1 MGKDYYKIL
10 GVAKGATDDEIKK
23 GYRKM
28 ALKFHP
34 DKNKAAGSEEKFKEI
49 AEAYDVLSD
58 AKKKEVY
65 DKFGEEG
72 LKGGG
77 GGPSGPS
84 GPPNGGGF
92 PPGGPGGHPGFAHQY
107 QFNGDPHEIFKTFFG
122 GKDPFADMMGG
133 AGGPGGAFSFSTF
146 GDHPNHPMD
155 TDDHFSQHQHQHGG
169 AAGLGRNHSFHDFHG
184 MRNQKSPNRKRQDAA
199 VERDLNVALEDIASG
214 CTKKMK
220 ITRRVL
226 NPDGKSTRSED
237 KVLSIDVKP
246 GWKSG
251 TKITFPKE
259 GDQNPGSIPADV
271 VFILRDKPHNLFRR
285 DAADILYT
293 ANISL
298 KDALCG
304 GGNIQIPT
312 LDGRKIPLALDNVVK
327 PTMKKK
333 IKGEGLPLPKEPSK
347 KGDLVVDF
355 NIKFPDQVSSSVKEI
370 LRDTLP
376 N

>member
-10 GVAKGATDDEIKK
+10 GVAKGASDDEIKK

-28 ALKFHP
+28 ALKYHP
-34 DKNKAAGSEEKFKEI
+34 DKNKAAGAEEKFKEI

-58 AKKKEVY
+58 AKKKEIY

-77 GGPSGPS
+77 GGGASGP
-84 GPPNGGGF
+84 GNAGGF
-92 PPGGPGGHPGFAHQY
+92 SSGAHPGFAHQY
-107 QFNGDPHEIFKTFFG
+107 QFNGDPHEIFKTFFN

-133 AGGPGGAFSFSTF
+133 AGGPGMFQFSSF
-146 GDHPNHPMD
+146 GDHMD
-155 TDDHFSQHQHQHGG
+155 TDDMFAQHHGHSHGG
-169 AAGLGRNHSFHDFHG
+169 AGGIGRNHSFHDFHG
-184 MRNQKSPNRKRQDAA
+184 MRNQQQQQQSPSRKRQDAA
-199 VERDLNVALEDIASG
+199 VERDLNVALEDIATG

-226 NPDGKSTRSED
+226 NSDGKSTRSED

-259 GDQNPGSIPADV
+259 GDQNAGSIPADV
-271 VFILRDKPHNLFRR
+271 VFILRDKPHALFRR
-285 DAADILYT
+285 EAADILYT

-304 GGNIQIPT
+304 GGSIQIPT

-327 PTMKKK
+327 PTTKKK
-333 IKGEGLPLPKEPSK
+333 IKGEGLPFPKETSK

-355 NIKFPDQVSSSVKEI
+355 NIKFPDQISSSVKEI

>member
-10 GVAKGATDDEIKK
+10 GVAKGASDDEIKK

-28 ALKFHP
+28 ALKYHP
-34 DKNKAAGSEEKFKEI
+34 DKNKAAGAEEKFKEI

-58 AKKKEVY
+58 PKKKEIY

-77 GGPSGPS
+77 GGGGPS
-84 GPPNGGGF
+84 GPGGAGGF
-92 PPGGPGGHPGFAHQY
+92 SGGGHPGFAHQY

-122 GKDPFADMMGG
+122 GKDPFADLMGG
-133 AGGPGGAFSFSTF
+133 AGGPGGPGGAFHFSSF
-146 GDHPNHPMD
+146 GEPMD
-155 TDDHFSQHQHQHGG
+155 TDDLFGHHHGG
-169 AAGLGRNHSFHDFHG
+169 AGGIGRNHSFHDFHG
-184 MRNQKSPNRKRQDAA
+184 MRNQQKSPSRKRQDAP

-226 NPDGKSTRSED
+226 NADGKSTRSED

-271 VFILRDKPHNLFRR
+271 VFILRDKPHALFRR

-304 GGNIQIPT
+304 GGSIQIPT
-312 LDGRKIPLALDNVVK
+312 LDGRKIPLALDNIVK
-327 PTMKKK
+327 PTTKKK

-347 KGDLVVDF
+347 KGDIVVDF
-355 NIKFPDQVSSSVKEI
+355 NIRFPDQVSTSVKEI

>member
-28 ALKFHP
+28 ALKYHP
-34 DKNKAAGSEEKFKEI
+34 DKNKAAGAEEKFKEI

-58 AKKKEVY
+58 PNKKEIY
-65 DKFGEEG
+65 DKYGEEG

-77 GGPSGPS
+77 GGGGPS
-84 GPPNGGGF
+84 GGGAGGF
-92 PPGGPGGHPGFAHQY
+92 PGGGHPGFSHQY
-107 QFNGDPHEIFKTFFG
+107 QFSGDPHEIFKTFFG

-133 AGGPGGAFSFSTF
+133 AAGGPGGAFHFNPF
-146 GDHPNHPMD
+146 GEAMD
-155 TDDHFSQHQHQHGG
+155 TDDIFAQHRGASGG
-169 AAGLGRNHSFHDFHG
+169 AGLGRNHSFHDFHG
-184 MRNQKSPNRKRQDAA
+184 MRNHNSPQRKRQDAP

-226 NPDGKSTRSED
+226 NADGKSTRTED

-271 VFILRDKPHNLFRR
+271 VFILRDKPHSHFRR
-285 DAADILYT
+285 EAADICYT
-293 ANISL
+293 AKISL

-304 GGNIQIPT
+304 GGTLQIPT
-312 LDGRKIPLALDNVVK
+312 LDGRKIPLTLENVVK
-327 PTMKKK
+327 PTTKKK
-333 IKGEGLPLPKEPSK
+333 IKGEGLPFPKEPSK

-355 NIKFPDQVSSSVKEI
+355 DIKFPEKISSSVREI

>member
-1 MGKDYYKIL
+1 MGKDYYQIL
-10 GVAKGATDDEIKK
+10 GVAKGASDDEIKK

-28 ALKFHP
+28 ALKYHP
-34 DKNKAAGSEEKFKEI
+34 DKNKSAGAEEKFKEI

-58 AKKKEVY
+58 PQKKEVY
-65 DKFGEEG
+65 DKYGEEG

-77 GGPSGPS
+77 GAGPSGAGPS
-84 GPPNGGGF
+84 GF
-92 PPGGPGGHPGFAHQY
+92 SAGGHPGFSQSY
-107 QFNGDPHEIFKTFFG
+107 QFSGDPHEIFKTFFG
-122 GKDPFADMMGG
+122 GKDPFSDMMGG
-133 AGGPGGAFSFSTF
+133 AGGGPGFHFSPF
-146 GDHPNHPMD
+146 GDAMD
-155 TDDHFSQHQHQHGG
+155 TDDIFGQHGRG
-169 AAGLGRNHSFHDFHG
+169 GLGRNHSFHDFHG
-184 MRNQKSPNRKRQDAA
+184 MRNHQNSPQRKRQDAP
-199 VERDLNVALEDIASG
+199 VERDLNVALEDIATG

-226 NPDGKSTRSED
+226 NADGKSTRTED

-271 VFILRDKPHNLFRR
+271 VFILRDKPHPLFKR

-293 ANISL
+293 AKISL

-304 GGNIQIPT
+304 GGTLQIPT
-312 LDGRKIPLALDNVVK
+312 LSGRKIPLTLDNVVK
-327 PTMKKK
+327 PSTKKK
-333 IKGEGLPLPKEPSK
+333 IKGEGLPLPKEPTK
-347 KGDLVVDF
+347 RGDLVVDF
-355 NIKFPDQVSSSVKEI
+355 DIKFPDKISASTKEI